1 MTDTITHGRASRPQA
16 PNLLSRLVARGDA
29 ISIERG
35 QLIIMPASSD
45 PVPPNWLAQ
54 NRQELTLQILQTVG
68 MDAFHYV
75 SHKSGRYEGGKQ
87 PGLTIQL
94 QSVATGADAY
104 AIFNVELTRSRTTK
118 AGNKGDPLPA
128 GQFHPPKG
136 GSLSKFWQST
146 GLPLRRLA
154 AMHDYM
160 GNLKGILFYA
170 SQTADRT
177 DGRLIASTLQTLSLS
192 ASVIHQAVLPDN
204 DIVVSRIKR
213 RANHEKFFKHHD
225 AYVSQL
231 GECTGILE
239 RTKSP
244 VSLAYFCNVPSAL
257 EAQSV

>member
-204 DIVVSRIKR
+204 ARTGWPDKHLAPAQQLRDVQVFLVREQIATVKR
-213 RANHEKFFKHHD
+213 
-225 AYVSQL
+225 
-231 GECTGILE
+231 
-239 RTKSP
+239 
-244 VSLAYFCNVPSAL
+244 
-257 EAQSV
+257 